1 MPVLDHLNSQ
11 ARLAL
16 TRAEAVAHG
25 LAHHYVGTEH
35 LLVGLARV
43 PGCAAELALARCGLD
58 GDEVASGLEQL
69 LGRGPHALAVTPPH
83 TAAVELVLARSRW
96 EARALGEDVV
106 TMVDLHHV
114 EVEDVLVARSGCG
127 PGDACLV
134 GEEVVVEGCGGAAL
148 VVPLG
153 EAGELGREHH
163 RLDGVEPGVPADVF
177 VVVLLDAA
185 VVAQLPD
192 GGVERGIVAEHR
204 PGVPGCAEVLARV
217 EARRR
222 GEAVRADPVTVPT
235 GPVGLGCVLEDDDV
249 CPHCVAEPFD
259 EGHLAVEMH
268 R

>member
-69 LGRGPHALAVTPPH
+69 LGRGPHALAVTPPR
-83 TAAVELVLARSRW
+83 TAVVELVLARSRW

-106 TMVDLHHV
+106 TSAHLLLALLHH
-114 EVEDVLVARSGCG
+114 DGATATTVLR
-127 PGDACLV
+127 
-134 GEEVVVEGCGGAAL
+134 
-148 VVPLG
+148 
-153 EAGELGREHH
+153 ELGADAD
-163 RLDGVEPGVPADVF
+163 RLEGFLLAHPVDGVPAGTDP
-177 VVVLLDAA
+177 
-185 VVAQLPD
+185 LPTATASGPD
-192 GGVERGIVAEHR
+192 RAGPGGVDRREHPGDVAWPAEPGEPLAVRVVRLQRQVERLE
-204 PGVPGCAEVLARV
+204 AEVANLTAIVRSLSGPAD
-217 EARRR
+217 EAPDAPEPR
-222 GEAVRADPVTVPT
+222 PSVP
-235 GPVGLGCVLEDDDV
+235 
-249 CPHCVAEPFD
+249 
-259 EGHLAVEMH
+259 